1 MSDGDDKM
9 KVDIGLKDNARKA
22 AAAALSKVL
31 GSTYVL
37 YLKTQGFHWNVTGPQ
52 FIQLH
57 EMFGAQYA
65 QLAAAIDELAER
77 IRALGEPAPGSYAQF
92 KKLSVIDE
100 QTEILPPQK
109 MIAELVADHE
119 ALTRLARETQET
131 VEDLGDTETGDL
143 MVGRMKEH
151 GKTAW
156 MLRAHLS

>member
-1 MSDGDDKM
+1 M

-22 AAAALSKVL
+22 AAAALGKVL

-37 YLKTQGFHWNVTGPQ
+37 YVKTQGFHWNVTGQQ

-65 QLAAAIDELAER
+65 ALAAAIDELAER

-119 ALTRLARETQET
+119 ALVRLARETQET
-131 VEDLGDTETGDL
+131 VEDVGDTESGDI

>member
-1 MSDGDDKM
+1 M
-9 KVDIGLKDNARKA
+9 KTDIGLKDNARKA
-22 AAAALSKVL
+22 AAAALGKVL

-65 QLAAAIDELAER
+65 QLAAAVDELVER

-100 QTEILPPQK
+100 QTEVLPPQK
-109 MIAELVADHE
+109 MLAELVADHE
-119 ALTRLARETQET
+119 ALVRLARETQET
-131 VEDLGDTETGDL
+131 VEDLGDTEPGDIV
-143 MVGRMKEH
+143 VGRMKEH

-156 MLRAHLS
+156 MLRAHLT

>member
-1 MSDGDDKM
+1 M
-9 KVDIGLKDNARKA
+9 KTDIGLKDNARKA
-22 AAAALSKVL
+22 AAAALGKVL

-65 QLAAAIDELAER
+65 QLAAAVDELAER

-100 QTEILPPQK
+100 QTEVLPPQK
-109 MIAELVADHE
+109 MLAELVADHE
-119 ALTRLARETQET
+119 ALVRLARETQET
-131 VEDLGDTETGDL
+131 VEDLGDTETGDI

-156 MLRAHLS
+156 MLRAHLT